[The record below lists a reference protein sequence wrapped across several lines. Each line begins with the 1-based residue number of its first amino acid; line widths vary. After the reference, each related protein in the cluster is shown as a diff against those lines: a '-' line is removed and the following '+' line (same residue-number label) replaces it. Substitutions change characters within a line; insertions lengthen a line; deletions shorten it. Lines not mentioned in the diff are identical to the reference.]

1 MIGETWRHR
10 QAKQELREFRDG
22 PMPTTPFVKRPWPE
36 DEVNTQCSIE
46 RRCAEYTLPYEFV
59 HQKPAL
65 HPAQRDI
72 SERVI
77 DEVQGHIREQY

>member
-1 MIGETWRHR
+1 
-10 QAKQELREFRDG
+10 
-22 PMPTTPFVKRPWPE
+22 
-36 DEVNTQCSIE
+36 
-46 RRCAEYTLPYEFV
+46 V